1 MDDALTVM
9 NLFSTTNMGLV
20 GRSQIDPAILVALFG
35 IAQVIG
41 APISTLSTPKQ
52 DVNVI
57 TLQNKLNTAGTQ
69 LREIQDS
76 LNPIVYQCGKDVIDK
91 LEMAM
96 TKLYRLAVFIRGD
109 YDNREPDTTQRDELL
124 KQAVQ
129 AFKEVEDRAQGGLE
143 KVGQLHAQVM
153 EIENMVINPAKQDID
168 LLLENNDNELKN
180 VQGQI
185 NNAEKSFSVLQD
197 SVKKQSQAVSRL
209 HDKISSSQDAKLA
222 SDIFFSIIT
231 LGIGNAINKGPLDP
245 FNLQR
250 ELDEANRLLKDAQ
263 RKYNEAANEL
273 DKLRVKRMTL
283 DTRLSA
289 AKQTAALIP
298 GVSTLADTTNTNCIM
313 LQHRFGPLKQRSA
326 QLLLSVGKI
335 QSDATVTKALAYSKK
350 EFAVGLLEIC
360 RDSLMDQALLD
371 EATMIRDEVMN
382 EYGAAIP
389 DEVQEMASETS
400 ERMSLVTTV
409 PSIRA

>member
-1 MDDALTVM
+1 M
-9 NLFSTTNMGLV
+9 
-20 GRSQIDPAILVALFG
+20 
-35 IAQVIG
+35 
-41 APISTLSTPKQ
+41 
-52 DVNVI
+52 
-57 TLQNKLNTAGTQ
+57 
-69 LREIQDS
+69 
-76 LNPIVYQCGKDVIDK
+76 
-91 LEMAM
+91 
-96 TKLYRLAVFIRGD
+96 
-109 YDNREPDTTQRDELL
+109 
-124 KQAVQ
+124 
-129 AFKEVEDRAQGGLE
+129 
-143 KVGQLHAQVM
+143 
-153 EIENMVINPAKQDID
+153 
-168 LLLENNDNELKN
+168 
-180 VQGQI
+180 
-185 NNAEKSFSVLQD
+185 
-197 SVKKQSQAVSRL
+197 
-209 HDKISSSQDAKLA
+209 
-222 SDIFFSIIT
+222 
-231 LGIGNAINKGPLDP
+231 
-245 FNLQR
+245 
-250 ELDEANRLLKDAQ
+250 
-263 RKYNEAANEL
+263 
-273 DKLRVKRMTL
+273 KRMTL

-313 LQHRFGPLKQRSA
+313 LQHRFGPLKERSA